1 MFWEGKENVTGGEMD
16 ETVRSRLQQG
26 AEPGAFYF
34 ISLLTVLGLHC
45 RADFSLVA
53 ASEGC
58 SPGAVRGLLTV
69 VASLV
74 GKHRSRVRVFSSRSS
89 QALEHR
95 LSSCGAPA

>member
-1 MFWEGKENVTGGEMD
+1 MFWGGKENATGGEMD

-58 SPGAVRGLLTV
+58 SPGAARGLLTV
-69 VASLV
+69 VGLLLGSTGLGSVLAV
-74 GKHRSRVRVFSSRSS
+74 AVRRLWRAGSGA
-89 QALEHR
+89 QAQ
-95 LSSCGAPA
+95 